1 MTTTEPSSNLPDSGS
16 LSEEEL
22 AEIERKFDP
31 ETAFRPVFGKLAAL
45 ISVALVCMALYHWWA
60 SGFGTMRE
68 LVHRGIHLSFVLS
81 LVFLL
86 FSVQRKNPG
95 AQTDADIPRAQLFGV
110 QIRYVVWAAIALV
123 AASVIGVKPVLIAIT
138 IVAAWALLR
147 NHFYKFYE
155 KFSLGGVPVVDIVLA
170 ILAVVAS
177 MYLPLLPSELVAER
191 VGNPGQF
198 EVFMGTALLLLTLE
212 TARRAVG
219 PTLPIIALI
228 FILFAYFG
236 PYAPGAL
243 KHGGSSWLGIIN
255 HLYMTNQGIYGIAIG
270 VMAQYVFLFILF
282 GVLATRIGLGQLFID
297 MAMVLAGR
305 YAGGPAKV
313 AIFSSA
319 FMGTISGSSIANTV
333 TTGAL
338 TIPAMKRIGYPSHF
352 SGAVEAT
359 SSTGGQITP
368 PILGAAAFIMV
379 EYLEIP
385 LRDVLAAALFPALL
399 HYFGIFIMVHLEA
412 RKLGLRGLNKDEM
425 PNAVLVLKQH
435 WLSIIPLIILVY
447 LILSG
452 KTPDYAA
459 VFGIAAC
466 VVVGVLN
473 PVNRLTF
480 RDLWNALVSGSKNTL
495 AVGAAAATVGVV
507 VGVVTLTGVG
517 FRLGYVVVQTATELG
532 DTVAAIWPLS
542 MFSVSQWAL
551 FFSLVL
557 IAISCIIMGAGIP
570 TTATYIILV
579 AVAAPALAALQ
590 VEPLVAH
597 FFVFYYGV
605 LADITPPV
613 ALAAYAAAGIAGSNP
628 FRTGNTAFRLG
639 IAKALVPFVFVYSP
653 ALLLVTDGFT
663 WGAFTITLIGAMAGI
678 SMIGCAFAGYLFT
691 AMSQWQRWWTGLVS
705 LFFIAPGIKTMLIG
719 FVLIMPVLF
728 LQWKGRSMD
737 YPAKHSGTGS
747 A

>member
-1 MTTTEPSSNLPDSGS
+1 MTSDQPASNLPEQDR
-16 LSEEEL
+16 LTDAEL

-31 ETAFRPVFGKLAAL
+31 ETAFRPVFGALAII
-45 ISVALVCMALYHWWA
+45 ISVALVAMALYHWWA
-60 SGFGTMRE
+60 SGFGTVRE
-68 LVHRGIHLSFVLS
+68 LLHRGIHLSFVLS

-86 FSVQRKNPG
+86 FSVKRTTPSEH
-95 AQTDADIPRAQLFGV
+95 ADQATARASIFGV
-110 QIRYVVWAAIALV
+110 QVRYIFWAAVALALIWVIGIIPVLAAIILALV
-123 AASVIGVKPVLIAIT
+123 WSQSRHLFYAA
-138 IVAAWALLR
+138 
-147 NHFYKFYE
+147 YE
-155 KFSLGGVPVVDIVLA
+155 KFSVCGVPIIDIVFALLA
-170 ILAVVAS
+170 IVAS
-177 MYLPLLPSELVAER
+177 MYLPLLPSEIVAER

-219 PTLPIIALI
+219 PTLPIIA
-228 FILFAYFG
+228 ILFIVFAFFG

-297 MAMVLAGR
+297 MAMVIAGR

-338 TIPAMKRIGYPSHF
+338 TIPAMKRIGYPAHF

-359 SSTGGQITP
+359 ASTGGQITP

-412 RKLGLRGLNKDEM
+412 KKLGLRGLTAEEM

-452 KTPDYAA
+452 KTPDFAA
-459 VFGIAAC
+459 VYGIVAC

-473 PVNRLTF
+473 PINRLKLI
-480 RDLWNALVSGSKNTL
+480 DLWDALVSGSKNTL

-517 FRLGYVVVQTATELG
+517 FRLGYVVVQTATDLG
-532 DTVAAIWPLS
+532 NTVGALWPFS
-542 MFSVSQWAL
+542 VFSVSDWAL

-579 AVAAPALAALQ
+579 SVAAPALSVLQ

-628 FRTGNTAFRLG
+628 FKTGNTAFRLG

-653 ALLLVTDGFT
+653 ALLLVSDGFT
-663 WGAFTITLIGAMAGI
+663 WGAFSITLLGAMVGI
-678 SMIGCAFAGYLFT
+678 SMIGCAFAGYLF
-691 AMSQWQRWWTGLVS
+691 APMPLWQRWWTGLVA
-705 LFFIAPGIKTMLIG
+705 LFFVAPGIKTMLIG
-719 FVLIMPVLF
+719 AILILPIILF
-728 LQWKGRSMD
+728 QMRERKRSE
-737 YPAKHSGTGS
+737 PAAT
-747 A
+747 

>member
-1 MTTTEPSSNLPDSGS
+1 MPADTIPE
-16 LSEEEL
+16 LSAEQL
-22 AEIERKFDP
+22 AEIERKYDP
-31 ETAFRPVFGKLAAL
+31 ETAFRTTGKILGFWISAAL
-45 ISVALVCMALYHWWA
+45 VAMSVYHFYA
-60 SGFGTMRE
+60 SGFGLVRE
-68 LVHRGIHLSFVLS
+68 LVHRGIHLSFVLG

-86 FSVQRKNPG
+86 FDLRKSNNNI
-95 AQTDADIPRAQLFGV
+95 QSK
-110 QIRYVVWAAIALV
+110 VWY
-123 AASVIGVKPVLIAIT
+123 
-138 IVAAWALLR
+138 R
-147 NHFYKFYE
+147 FD
-155 KFSLGGVPVVDIVLA
+155 GVPLADMMMAVLA
-170 ILAVVAS
+170 ITAA
-177 MYLPLLPSELVAER
+177 MYLPLLPATALAQR
-191 VGNPGQF
+191 VGNPSSLDI
-198 EVFMGTALLLLTLE
+198 FMGTALLFLTLE
-212 TARRAVG
+212 ATRRSVG
-219 PTLPIIALI
+219 PTLPIIGLL
-228 FILFAYFG
+228 FIAFAYFG
-236 PYAPGAL
+236 PWMPGAL

-297 MAMVLAGR
+297 LAMVIAGR
-305 YAGGPAKV
+305 YSGGPAKV

-338 TIPAMKRIGYPSHF
+338 TIPAMKKVGYPAHF

-412 RKLGLRGLNKDEM
+412 KKLGLRGLQEDEL
-425 PNAVLVLKQH
+425 PKVSVVLKDH
-435 WLSIIPLIILVY
+435 WLSLIPLIILVY

-452 KTPDYAA
+452 KTPDFAA
-459 VFGIAAC
+459 VYGIIAC
-466 VVVGVLN
+466 VVVGFLN
-473 PVNRLTF
+473 PTHRLNF
-480 RDLWNALVSGSKNTL
+480 KDLWDSLASGAKNTL

-517 FRLGYVVVQTATELG
+517 FRLGYVVVQTATDIGTFFSSLPVLG
-532 DTVAAIWPLS
+532 YFTVT
-542 MFSVSQWAL
+542 QWAL
-551 FFSLVL
+551 FTSLIL
-557 IAISCIIMGAGIP
+557 IAIACVIMGAGIP

-579 AVAAPALAALQ
+579 AVAAPALSQLQ

-628 FRTGNTAFRLG
+628 FKTGNTAFRLG

-653 ALLLVTDGFT
+653 ALLLVADGFT
-663 WGAFTITLIGAMAGI
+663 WWLFTVTLIGAMLGI
-678 SMIGCAFAGYLFT
+678 ASLGVAFSGFLIVPLKK
-691 AMSQWQRWWTGLVS
+691 WERWWVS
-705 LFFIAPGIKTMLIG
+705 VVSFLFIAPGLITMTLGMILIIPIIG
-719 FVLIMPVLF
+719 
-728 LQWKGRSMD
+728 LQMKRKKLLQSEGISQVGSG
-737 YPAKHSGTGS
+737 HSTD
-747 A
+747 

>member
-1 MTTTEPSSNLPDSGS
+1 MADPELTA
-16 LSEEEL
+16 EEL
-22 AEIERKFDP
+22 HEIERKYDP
-31 ETAFRPVFGKLAAL
+31 ELAFRPTGRSIAILV
-45 ISVALVCMALYHWWA
+45 SVCLVAMSAYHFYA
-60 SGFGTMRE
+60 SGFGLVRE
-68 LVHRGIHLSFVLS
+68 LLHRGIHLSFVLG

-86 FSVQRKNPG
+86 FSWRRSTSTNLPP
-95 AQTDADIPRAQLFGV
+95 ATWYRLSGV
-110 QIRYVVWAAIALV
+110 PLLDLIFASLAV
-123 AASVIGVKPVLIAIT
+123 AAA
-138 IVAAWALLR
+138 
-147 NHFYKFYE
+147 
-155 KFSLGGVPVVDIVLA
+155 
-170 ILAVVAS
+170 
-177 MYLPLLPSELVAER
+177 MYLPLLPPAAVSVR
-191 VGNPGQF
+191 VGNPSDLD
-198 EVFMGTALLLLTLE
+198 VLMGSALFLLTLE
-212 TARRAVG
+212 ATRRSVG

-228 FILFAYFG
+228 FVAFAIFG

-243 KHGGSSWLGIIN
+243 KHGGASWEGLIN

-297 MAMVLAGR
+297 LAMVIAGR

-338 TIPAMKRIGYPSHF
+338 TIPAMKRVGYPAHF
-352 SGAVEAT
+352 AGAVEAT
-359 SSTGGQITP
+359 ASTGGQITP

-385 LRDVLAAALFPALL
+385 LRDILAAALFPALL

-412 RKLGLRGLNKDEM
+412 RKLGLRGLRADEL
-425 PNAVLVLKQH
+425 PKAGLVLRQH
-435 WLSIIPLIILVY
+435 WLSIIPLGILVY

-452 KTPDYAA
+452 KTPDFAA
-459 VFGIAAC
+459 VYGIIAC
-466 VVVGVLN
+466 VVVGFLN
-473 PVNRLTF
+473 PVNRLTL
-480 RDLWNALVSGSKNTL
+480 RDLWQALADGARNTL

-517 FRLGYVVVQTATELG
+517 FRLGYVVVQTATDMGAMLSE
-532 DTVAAIWPLS
+532 IWLLS
-542 MFSVSQWAL
+542 YFTLQQWAL
-551 FFSLVL
+551 FVSLVL
-557 IAISCIIMGAGIP
+557 IAVSCIIMGAGIP

-579 AVAAPALAALQ
+579 AVAAPALAQLQ
-590 VEPLVAH
+590 VEPIVAH

-613 ALAAYAAAGIAGSNP
+613 ALAAYAAAGIAGANP

-663 WGAFTITLIGAMAGI
+663 WSAFSITLAGAMLGI
-678 SMIGCAFAGYLFT
+678 GGLGAAFSGYLL
-691 AMSQWQRWWTGLVS
+691 APMRGWERWAVGLTS
-705 LFFIAPGIKTMLIG
+705 LLFIAPGLITMAIG
-719 FVLIMPVLF
+719 LLLWSPILF
-728 LQWKGRSMD
+728 LQWRKARLGAALPR
-737 YPAKHSGTGS
+737 
-747 A
+747 

>member
-1 MTTTEPSSNLPDSGS
+1 MAEEPTNDRELTA
-16 LSEEEL
+16 EEL
-22 AEIERKFDP
+22 HEIERKYDP
-31 ETAFRPVFGKLAAL
+31 ELAFRTTGRRIAFIVSITL
-45 ISVALVCMALYHWWA
+45 VAMSAYHFYA
-60 SGFGTMRE
+60 SGFGLIRE
-68 LVHRGIHLSFVLS
+68 LLHRGIHLSFVLG

-86 FSVQRKNPG
+86 FSWRRRATDVQPAPAWYRPDG
-95 AQTDADIPRAQLFGV
+95 VPLLDIVF
-110 QIRYVVWAAIALV
+110 
-123 AASVIGVKPVLIAIT
+123 
-138 IVAAWALLR
+138 ALL
-147 NHFYKFYE
+147 
-155 KFSLGGVPVVDIVLA
+155 
-170 ILAVVAS
+170 AVGAAL
-177 MYLPLLPSELVAER
+177 YLPLLPPEVVSIR
-191 VGNPGQF
+191 VGNPSDMD
-198 EVFMGTALLLLTLE
+198 VLMGTALLLLTLE
-212 TARRAVG
+212 ATRRAVG

-228 FILFAYFG
+228 FVAFAVFG
-236 PYAPGAL
+236 PWAPGAL
-243 KHGGSSWLGIIN
+243 KHGGASWQGLIN

-297 MAMVLAGR
+297 LAMVIAGR

-338 TIPAMKRIGYPSHF
+338 TIPAMKRVGYPAHF

-385 LRDVLAAALFPALL
+385 LRDILAAALFPALL

-412 RKLGLRGLNKDEM
+412 RKLGLRGLAASELPK
-425 PNAVLVLKQH
+425 AGLVLREH
-435 WLSIIPLIILVY
+435 WLSVIPLFILVY

-459 VFGIAAC
+459 VYGIIAC
-466 VVVGVLN
+466 VVVGFLN
-473 PVNRLTF
+473 PVNRLTLK
-480 RDLWNALVSGSKNTL
+480 DLWQALADGARNTL

-517 FRLGYVVVQTATELG
+517 FRLGYVVVQTATDMGGFLS
-532 DTVAAIWPLS
+532 ALWPLS
-542 MFSVSQWAL
+542 YFTIEQWAL
-551 FFSLVL
+551 FVSLIL
-557 IAISCIIMGAGIP
+557 IAIACIIMGAGIP

-579 AVAAPALAALQ
+579 AVAAPALAVLQ

-628 FRTGNTAFRLG
+628 FKTGNTAFRLG

-663 WGAFTITLIGAMAGI
+663 WASFTITLAGAMLGI
-678 SMIGCAFAGYLFT
+678 GGLGVAFSGFLIAPLT
-691 AMSQWQRWWTGLVS
+691 RLERWAVALTS
-705 LFFIAPGIKTMLIG
+705 LLFIAPGLTTMAIG
-719 FVLIMPVLF
+719 LALWSPVAF
-728 LQWKGRSMD
+728 LQIRRQRE
-737 YPAKHSGTGS
+737 S
-747 A
+747 ANTAA